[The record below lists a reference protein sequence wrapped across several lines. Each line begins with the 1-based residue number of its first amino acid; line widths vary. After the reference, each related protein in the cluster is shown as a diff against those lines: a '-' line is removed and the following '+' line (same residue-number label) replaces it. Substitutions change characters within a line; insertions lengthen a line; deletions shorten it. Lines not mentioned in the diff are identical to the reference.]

1 MPQIIVV
8 GGPNGAGKSTFAYN
22 LLLSE
27 FGISEFVNAD
37 TIAKGISANNYEDVA
52 FEAERI
58 MLQRL
63 RQLISE
69 GKDFSF
75 ETTLSAKSFI
85 PFLRGAKLTGYK
97 ITIIYFWV
105 ESSELAIDRIKQR
118 KIEGGHFIAEEIV
131 KRRYKRSIN
140 NFRNSYIKLADDW
153 MIFDNTKDEPILVAK
168 KINDDEN
175 IYLNDLF
182 DQIMTSKIKEPKEDY
197 LSDPLYK
204 AVRIA
209 FAKEMEKRRK
219 LGLPI
224 IISRNGKIININPQA
239 KWEKN
244 DKKETIQH

>member
-27 FGISEFVNAD
+27 FGITEFVNAD
-37 TIAKGISANNYEDVA
+37 TIAKGISAYNYEDVA
-52 FEAERI
+52 FEAGRI

-63 RQLISE
+63 QQLISE

-85 PFLRGAKLTGYK
+85 PFLRGAKLAGYK

-118 KIEGGHFIAEEIV
+118 VKEGGHFIEEKIV

-140 NFRNSYIKLADDW
+140 NFRNSYIKLVDDW
-153 MIFDNTKDEPILVAK
+153 MIFDNSKDEPILIAK
-168 KINDDEN
+168 KINGNEE
-175 IYLNDLF
+175 IYSSNLF
-182 DQIMTSKIKEPKEDY
+182 EDIMTSKINEPKEDY
-197 LSDPLYK
+197 ISDELYK
-204 AVRIA
+204 AVRKA
-209 FAKEMEKRRK
+209 FAKEMDKRRK

-239 KWEKN
+239 KWGKN
-244 DKKETIQH
+244 DEKENLQH

>member
-27 FGISEFVNAD
+27 FGITEFVNAD
-37 TIAKGISANNYEDVA
+37 TIARGISAHNYDEVA
-52 FEAERI
+52 FEAGRI
-58 MLQRL
+58 MLARL
-63 RQLISE
+63 RQLFSE
-69 GKDFSF
+69 GKDFAF

-85 PFLRGAKLTGYK
+85 PFLRDAKLAGYK

-118 KIEGGHFIAEEIV
+118 VKEGGHFIEDKIV
-131 KRRYKRSIN
+131 KRRYKRSII

-168 KINDDEN
+168 KTNDDED

-182 DQIMTSKIKEPKEDY
+182 DHIMTSKIKEPKEDY
-197 LSDPLYK
+197 LSDPFYN
-204 AVRIA
+204 AVKKA
-209 FAKEMEKRRK
+209 FAREMEKRRK

-224 IISRNGKIININPQA
+224 IISRNGKIIDINPQP
-239 KWEKN
+239 KSDKT
-244 DKKETIQH
+244 DKKESI